1 MTVMPRVAAPE
12 PILASVLATGLA
24 RAGEALAAMSGHE
37 VAIAS
42 PDVVSCGPA
51 DVIES
56 AGGPDCVVVG
66 VYVGITGSLT
76 GHALLL
82 LPPHGARHLAGI
94 LLEGILDPAPS
105 LTAPDGSILLDPLE
119 VSALQ
124 EVGNVTISAC
134 LNELGRFFPD
144 PVHPTIPQAIVE
156 LAGAILD
163 AVLLDLVAES
173 DQLLAARTTFAIGGE
188 TVDGTILILPDRR
201 SLAALAAAVA
211 SVGS

>member
-12 PILASVLATGLA
+12 PILAGVLATGLG

-105 LTAPDGSILLDPLE
+105 LTSPDGSILLDPLE

-134 LNELGRFFPD
+134 LNELGRFFPE

-201 SLAALAAAVA
+201 SLAALAVAVA